1 MKAITS
7 HVSNCLTC
15 LDPISRQRSF
25 GGSSVCVPYKDDNPA
40 ELHIGVDYPRAFLH
54 LLECEYPRDLAL
66 ISQLL
71 CTNFLEAPFQKI
83 FLPWSITFLVSFYML
98 GNRAL
103 SSVMY
108 RNCMKFFRGNN
119 AISSLRGTY
128 PVMPIQETRA

>member
-1 MKAITS
+1 MKANNITRFK
-7 HVSNCLTC
+7 L
-15 LDPISRQRSF
+15 LDLS
-25 GGSSVCVPYKDDNPA
+25 GSYFQAAVFWRCTVCVPYKDDNPA
-40 ELHIGVDYPRAFLH
+40 ELHIGVDNPRAFLH

-71 CTNFLEAPFQKI
+71 CTNFLEAPFQRI

-108 RNCMKFFRGNN
+108 GNCMKF
-119 AISSLRGTY
+119 L
-128 PVMPIQETRA
+128 